1 MTKEEM
7 KNILRVYLEAFE
19 NYQITNTGNLDA
31 TGHIA
36 ELARAA
42 VKEDENSSM
51 TDRELLE
58 MAFKAMDCVNDF
70 SSGMGLYKGCF
81 DLETE
86 ILRIRLERPW
96 DKARMKR
103 LVNLFNKN

>member
-36 ELARAA
+36 KLARAA
-42 VKEDENSSM
+42 VEEDE
-51 TDRELLE
+51 
-58 MAFKAMDCVNDF
+58 KKWV
-70 SSGMGLYKGCF
+70 GLTQEEHMKLAEEWGCLSADWVF
-81 DLETE
+81 YAAAV
-86 ILRIRLERPW
+86 ER
-96 DKARMKR
+96 KLKE
-103 LVNLFNKN
+103 KNT

>member
-42 VKEDENSSM
+42 VKEDEKEWVGLTDEERIQLAIDCGAMSADWVIFLEAVEAKLRDKNS
-51 TDRELLE
+51 
-58 MAFKAMDCVNDF
+58 
-70 SSGMGLYKGCF
+70 
-81 DLETE
+81 
-86 ILRIRLERPW
+86 
-96 DKARMKR
+96 
-103 LVNLFNKN
+103 

>member
-1 MTKEEM
+1 MNKEEM

-42 VKEDENSSM
+42 VKEDEK
-51 TDRELLE
+51 EW
-58 MAFKAMDCVNDF
+58 V
-70 SSGMGLYKGCF
+70 GLTQEEHMKLAEEWGCLSADWVF
-81 DLETE
+81 YAAAV
-86 ILRIRLERPW
+86 ER
-96 DKARMKR
+96 KLKE
-103 LVNLFNKN
+103 KNT